1 VPREWT
7 DGKEEVMEISEL
19 KALSKKFRIQVLKM
33 FMNAGSGHFGGSF
46 SAVEILVALY
56 FGGILNVDP
65 KRPLWEDR
73 DRLVLSKGHA
83 SGMLCAILAEK
94 GFYPKELLDTY
105 NHLNSPFGQHPD
117 MNKIPGIDMSTGSL
131 GHGLSVAVGM
141 ALAARMDKR
150 SYRCF
155 AILGDAEIQS
165 GMTYEA
171 AMAAGNYGLDSLVMI
186 LDRNLY
192 TMDGSSEDLMSI
204 EPIQDKLKSLK
215 WAVTTIDGHDYG
227 QILKALQRLPI
238 EPGKPSAI
246 IANTVKG
253 KGVSFMENTHAWHFK
268 PLEQEPFQRALQELE
283 ADKS

>member
-7 DGKEEVMEISEL
+7 DGKEEVMDISEL

-117 MNKIPGIDMSTGSL
+117 M
-131 GHGLSVAVGM
+131 SVAVGM

-227 QILKALQRLPI
+227 QILKALQSLPI